1 MLWQDLRQYLDK
13 LESLADL
20 KRVEGAN
27 WEEDIGGITELMTE
41 RGGPALLFDQIQGY
55 PPGYRVA
62 SNLFTTPKRTA
73 VALGMDPSSEGLAE
87 RWHEIIKKF
96 KPVPPKEISSG
107 PVLDHVLTDEAIDL
121 YKFPTPKWHE
131 NDGGRYIG
139 TGLCVIQK
147 DPDTGY
153 P

>member
-13 LESLADL
+13 LESLGDL

-41 RGGPALLFDQIQGY
+41 RQGPALLFDQIQGY

-73 VALGMDPSSEGLAE
+73 VAFGMDPSSEGLAE
-87 RWHEIIKKF
+87 RWHEIINKF
-96 KPVPPKEISSG
+96 KPAVSEFTGKAMDSRDLRETRRLLYLIGDPRENALTGHPPDEHEIRFKCIAGSPSR
-107 PVLDHVLTDEAIDL
+107 A
-121 YKFPTPKWHE
+121 
-131 NDGGRYIG
+131 
-139 TGLCVIQK
+139 
-147 DPDTGY
+147 
-153 P
+153 